1 MGKIQDVDKFYA
13 DLGENIK
20 TYRTKRGYSQD
31 ELAKFLDLTRTSV
44 VNIEKGRQRPP
55 LHTVYDLAAFFNIGI
70 IDLLPAKDEK
80 QQIDLRKSVKD
91 SINTIE
97 KKFKD
102 VPIDEEKLTLFF
114 KLSSQG

>member
-20 TYRTKRGYSQD
+20 TYRTKQGYNQD

-55 LHTVYDLAAFFNIGI
+55 LHTVYDLAVFFNIDI
-70 IDLLPAKDEK
+70 KDLLPAKDEK
-80 QQIDLRKSVKD
+80 QQIDLKKSVKD
-91 SINTIE
+91 NIQTIE

-102 VPIDEEKLTLFF
+102 VPIDEEKLSLFF
-114 KLSSQG
+114 QLSSQG